1 MKKQKKYIFI
11 VGIKSEGI
19 FRRTGSLERQ
29 QDLKSLLSKG
39 QTLHLES
46 SVYSVHDCASVLKG
60 FLAELPEPLLTDAH
74 FPVYCQIAESC
85 GIIKQSTQDVKLLE
99 ALQLLFLLLPTENKC
114 LLKDILGLLH
124 LTASYEDFNK
134 MSPDNLAKLFTPHLL
149 CPRKLSPEMLL
160 KESQALFKIVSFMIE
175 KFTEIF
181 KIPNKLILDFR
192 ARYEKKKILSP
203 SKRLNESI
211 SDAASTVFTFV
222 DHERTAKENEA
233 NPTEKA
239 LAQLYAHIQTLP
251 DSSKKRKLVKQF
263 NKENGHGTPL
273 QMRITK
279 NKTLG
284 DSIKKHLFQKGL
296 AKKKGI
302 LLRSSSNEEILS
314 VSIYI
319 YIYIHS
325 YSLHNGIVALSFF
338 PRDNCPM
345 IIIEYYFFCISIYLS

>member
-1 MKKQKKYIFI
+1 M
-11 VGIKSEGI
+11 
-19 FRRTGSLERQ
+19 ERQ
-29 QDLKSLLSKG
+29 QDLKNLLNKG
-39 QTLHLES
+39 QTLHLENS
-46 SVYSVHDCASVLKG
+46 AFSVHDCASVLKI
-60 FLAELPEPLLTDAH
+60 FLAELPEPLLTDLH

-85 GIIKQSTQDVKLLE
+85 GIIKQPTQEVKLLE
-99 ALQLLFLLLPTENKC
+99 ALQLLFLLLPNENKV
-114 LLKDILGLLH
+114 LLRDILGLLR
-124 LTASYEDFNK
+124 LTASYEEFNK

-149 CPRKLSPEMLL
+149 CPRKLSPEILL
-160 KESQALFKIVSFMIE
+160 KDSQTLFKIISFMIK
-175 KFTEIF
+175 KFSDLF

-203 SKRLNESI
+203 SKRLNESV

-222 DHERTAKENEA
+222 DHERTAKEYES

-273 QMRITK
+273 QMRNGVTK

-296 AKKKGI
+296 ARKKGF
-302 LLRSSSNEEILS
+302 LLRSSSSEEILEVGTLFLNS
-314 VSIYI
+314 FSPTNII
-319 YIYIHS
+319 I
-325 YSLHNGIVALSFF
+325 LSF
-338 PRDNCPM
+338 
-345 IIIEYYFFCISIYLS
+345 E